1 MRRGLAKDGELLTPE
16 AKEKAVMTA
25 EEMQQYWFYMSNEEI
40 VEKGVK
46 NTPRILSFKEVGWA
60 DPFRQEVIDV
70 ASLKEELTRSKTM
83 KKKISLKKTQVK
95 TGEKIDEEA

>member
-1 MRRGLAKDGELLTPE
+1 LAKDGELLTPE

-40 VEKGVK
+40 NEKGVR

-60 DPFRQEVIDV
+60 DPFRQE
-70 ASLKEELTRSKTM
+70 
-83 KKKISLKKTQVK
+83 
-95 TGEKIDEEA
+95 